1 MMGNLREEFNRLAQT
16 LAAEAENRRQFV
28 ARNRRESM
36 QDREDNQR
44 EREQVARELARQAR
58 SLTQMLETS
67 TSSLRRSVSRTLTEN
82 HDRRMRNAAE
92 QSSSRKQTVA
102 SVRRH
107 VAYSLERHRRD
118 RVRMARQ
125 TMRTSVITMQSIRRR
140 VADVKSQSSRLTAG
154 VASDLAYG
162 RQALAMARRSLSSA
176 YRRSP
181 LMGPKASLPSKDRLS
196 SSN

>member
-1 MMGNLREEFNRLAQT
+1 MGNLRDEFNRLAQK

-28 ARNRRESM
+28 IQNRRESM
-36 QDREDNQR
+36 QTREDNQR

-58 SLTQMLETS
+58 SLSQMLENS
-67 TSSLRRSVSRTLTEN
+67 TTSLRRTVSRTMTEN
-82 HDRRMRNAAE
+82 HDRRMRGAAE
-92 QSSSRKQTVA
+92 QSSARKQTVA

-125 TMRTSVITMQSIRRR
+125 TLRSSAATMQSVRRR
-140 VADVKSQSSRLTAG
+140 VADVRNQSVRLTAG

-162 RQALAMARRSLSSA
+162 RQALAMARRSLTSA
-176 YRRSP
+176 FRRSP
-181 LMGPKASLPSKDRLS
+181 LMNPKASTPVKDRS
-196 SSN
+196 PSPS